1 MTVAQIQTLI
11 AGIETNFLEEQV
23 WRQWGENSL
32 LEVSPVPVWLV
43 ELYDAENTDAALA
56 ALYRGWRE
64 TQNDAPLNQ
73 SELFGFLY
81 LRYLAGNLTLQKLLL
96 EAGEFSDRV
105 NFDNPSCEAFYFLLN
120 EYEGREG
127 SPPYDSKTFAGRVE
141 SIFLGFAELAKKR
154 LASLTGGLT
163 NQWT

>member
-1 MTVAQIQTLI
+1 MTVAEIQTLI
-11 AGIETNFLEEQV
+11 AGIEAGFLEEQS
-23 WRQWGENSL
+23 WRQWTELAL

-73 SELFGFLY
+73 SELCLGFLY

-96 EAGEFSDRV
+96 EAGDFSDKV
-105 NFDNPSCEAFYFLLN
+105 NFVNPSCEAFYLLLN

-127 SPPYDSKTFAGRVE
+127 SPPYESKTFSERVE
-141 SIFLGFAELAKKR
+141 SLFLSFAELAKKR
-154 LASLTGGLT
+154 FSSLQRAG
-163 NQWT
+163 